1 MHIDRRHIALP
12 ALALG
17 MLAAASALAPPTFA
31 VTSDEAAVAEKT
43 EAHRAALV
51 ANDAKALDELSAPEL
66 SYSHSDG
73 HIEDKATFI
82 ANATNGKTKWLSLAY
97 NDTTVRVVGDA
108 AIVRF
113 KFVGENQT
121 GDKKNQVNLG
131 ILMVWQKQQGEWKLL
146 ARCST
151 KLEPPQTQRT

>member
-1 MHIDRRHIALP
+1 MNLQRRHVGLP

-17 MLAAASALAPPTFA
+17 LMAAGSAFAPAAWAATA
-31 VTSDEAAVAEKT
+31 DEGAVAKAT
-43 EAHRAALV
+43 EAHRAALMGL
-51 ANDAKALDELSAPEL
+51 DAKALDRLSAPEL

-97 NDTTVRVVGDA
+97 NDTSVRVVGTA

-113 KFVGENQT
+113 KFVGENQV
-121 GDKKNQVNLG
+121 GEVKNKVNLG
-131 ILMVWQKQQGEWKLL
+131 VLMVWQKQHGGWKLL
-146 ARCST
+146 ARSAT
-151 KLEPPQTQRT
+151 KL

>member
-1 MHIDRRHIALP
+1 MQMDRRHLALP

-17 MLAAASALAPPTFA
+17 LLAAAPAFAPSAAAATA
-31 VTSDEAAVAEKT
+31 DEAAVAKNT

-51 ANDAKALDELSAPEL
+51 AADAKALDALSAPEL

-97 NDTTVRVVGDA
+97 DGTTVRVVGDA

-113 KFVGENQT
+113 KFVGESQV
-121 GDKKNQVNLG
+121 GDKKNQSNLG
-131 ILMVWQKQQGEWKLL
+131 ILMVWQKQQGDWRLL
-146 ARCST
+146 ARCAT
-151 KLEPPQTQRT
+151 KL

>member
-1 MHIDRRHIALP
+1 MNIDRRQLALP

-17 MLAAASALAPPTFA
+17 FGFGLLSVVPALAESADEEAVAKNVEAFRKAQIAANPEALAALC
-31 VTSDEAAVAEKT
+31 
-43 EAHRAALV
+43 
-51 ANDAKALDELSAPEL
+51 APEL

-73 HIEDKATFI
+73 HVEDKATFI